1 MSDQLIFDL
10 PCYPALGFN
19 DFFVSKAN
27 KFAFDLVKNW
37 AHWSNGRLLV
47 IGAKGSGKTHLSNVW
62 ANLTNATFENVIELD
77 FNLQNINAI
86 VLENIELAASRLDL
100 EERLLHILNHCSS
113 NRIPVLMTSND
124 FSSRAGFE
132 LKDLNSRLIATE
144 HISIEQPDDALLSAV
159 LIKQFNDRQIQISPS
174 LIEYILQRITR
185 SMSSIGSF
193 VEELDR
199 TILKLGKSANR
210 AMISEV
216 LDKFS

>member
-1 MSDQLIFDL
+1 
-10 PCYPALGFN
+10 
-19 DFFVSKAN
+19 
-27 KFAFDLVKNW
+27 
-37 AHWSNGRLLV
+37 
-47 IGAKGSGKTHLSNVW
+47 
-62 ANLTNATFENVIELD
+62 LTNATFENVIELD

-113 NRIPVLMTSND
+113 NRIPVLLTSND

-174 LIEYILQRITR
+174 LIEFILKRITR
-185 SMSSIGSF
+185 SMASIGSF

-199 TILKLGKSANR
+199 TVLKLGKSANR
-210 AMISEV
+210 AIISEV

>member
-27 KFAFDLVKNW
+27 KLAFDLVKNW
-37 AHWSNGRLLV
+37 AHWSNDRLLV
-47 IGAKGSGKTHLSNVW
+47 MGAKGSGKTHLSNVW

-113 NRIPVLMTSND
+113 NRIPVLLTSND
-124 FSSRAGFE
+124 FSSRAWFE

-174 LIEYILQRITR
+174 LIEFILKRITR
-185 SMSSIGSF
+185 SMASIGSF

-199 TILKLGKSANR
+199 TVLKLGKSANR
-210 AMISEV
+210 AIISEV